1 MSNINLK
8 ELQNSLTPSRVIQLV
23 TELGSDEYIE
33 KEDYIIFKTICHNED
48 AHNSSMK
55 LYYYKKDH
63 RFVCYTDCGCSFNIF
78 TLFQKRYDLLKIE
91 HNFYK
96 DIVLKIADGVTLNN
110 NAKSGFYHEY
120 ESAYNKYKKDIPNIN
135 YKHYNEEIL
144 NSFSFFA
151 APEWTDDGI
160 SEEIMKIYNIR
171 YCINQNKIIIPHY
184 DINNRLVGIRGRAL
198 NESEIAYAKYAPVK
212 IEDIVYKHKLS
223 LNLYGLNHNWKN
235 IKELGICYI
244 AESEK
249 AVLQSELFGEK
260 NCTVAICG
268 SSLNI
273 YQIKLLMQHCQP
285 KEIVLCLDKEELPGE
300 DKYFYKLWDMCNKY
314 KLYTNMSFIYDREN
328 LLNLKDSPFDRGRN
342 IFNKLL
348 EKRVKVK

>member
-1 MSNINLK
+1 MIDYEQIVKDLK
-8 ELQNSLTPSRVIQLV
+8 DEEVIRLMY
-23 TELGSDEYIE
+23 ELGADRHEE
-33 KEDYIIFKTICHNED
+33 TDNYIIFPTICHNEN
-48 AHNSSMK
+48 ATEASMK
-55 LYYYKKDH
+55 LYYYKDTH
-63 RFVCYTDCGCSFNIF
+63 LLYCYTEDGPMSIYKFLENYYKTRNIEYNWGQDILKVVFQCSAATELTTKETIFKQSLKDKYRKRQSIQLAAYSPNVLESFVKQYPIEWLEDNI
-78 TLFQKRYDLLKIE
+78 
-91 HNFYK
+91 
-96 DIVLKIADGVTLNN
+96 
-110 NAKSGFYHEY
+110 
-120 ESAYNKYKKDIPNIN
+120 SAGAMDK
-135 YKHYNEEIL
+135 
-144 NSFSFFA
+144 
-151 APEWTDDGI
+151 
-160 SEEIMKIYNIR
+160 YNIR
-171 YCINQNKIIIPHY
+171 YSISQNKIIIPHY

-223 LNLYGLNHNWKN
+223 LNLYGLNHNWEN

-300 DKYFYKLWDMCNKY
+300 DKYFYKLWDMYSKY

>member
-1 MSNINLK
+1 MIDYEQIVKDLK
-8 ELQNSLTPSRVIQLV
+8 DEEVIRLMY
-23 TELGSDEYIE
+23 ELGADRHEE
-33 KEDYIIFKTICHNED
+33 TDNYIIFPTICHNEN
-48 AHNSSMK
+48 ATEASMK
-55 LYYYKKDH
+55 LYYYKDTH
-63 RFVCYTDCGCSFNIF
+63 LLYCYTEDGPMSIYKFLENYYKTRNIEYNWGQDILKVVFQCSAATELTTKETIFKQSLKDKYRKRQSIQLAAYSPNVLESFVKQYPIEWLEDNI
-78 TLFQKRYDLLKIE
+78 
-91 HNFYK
+91 
-96 DIVLKIADGVTLNN
+96 
-110 NAKSGFYHEY
+110 
-120 ESAYNKYKKDIPNIN
+120 SAGAMDK
-135 YKHYNEEIL
+135 
-144 NSFSFFA
+144 
-151 APEWTDDGI
+151 
-160 SEEIMKIYNIR
+160 YNIR
-171 YCINQNKIIIPHY
+171 YSISQNKIIIPHY

-300 DKYFYKLWDMCNKY
+300 DKYFYKLWDMCSKY
-314 KLYTNMSFIYDREN
+314 KLYTNMSFIYDRGN

>member
-1 MSNINLK
+1 MIDYEQIVKDLK
-8 ELQNSLTPSRVIQLV
+8 DKEVIRLMY
-23 TELGSDEYIE
+23 ELGADRHEE
-33 KEDYIIFKTICHNED
+33 TDNYIIFPTICHNEN
-48 AHNSSMK
+48 ATEASMK
-55 LYYYKKDH
+55 LYYYKDTH
-63 RFVCYTDCGCSFNIF
+63 LLYCYTEDGPMSIYKFLENYYKTRNIEYNWGQDILKVVFQCSAATELTTKETIFKQSLKDKYRKRQSIQLAAYSPNVLESFVKQYPIEWLEDNI
-78 TLFQKRYDLLKIE
+78 
-91 HNFYK
+91 
-96 DIVLKIADGVTLNN
+96 
-110 NAKSGFYHEY
+110 
-120 ESAYNKYKKDIPNIN
+120 SAGAMDK
-135 YKHYNEEIL
+135 
-144 NSFSFFA
+144 
-151 APEWTDDGI
+151 
-160 SEEIMKIYNIR
+160 YNIR
-171 YCINQNKIIIPHY
+171 YSISQNKIIIPHY

-223 LNLYGLNHNWKN
+223 LNLYGLNHNWEN

-300 DKYFYKLWDMCNKY
+300 DKYFYKLWDMCSKY

>member
-1 MSNINLK
+1 MIDYEQIVKDLK
-8 ELQNSLTPSRVIQLV
+8 DEEVIRLMY
-23 TELGSDEYIE
+23 ELGADRHEE
-33 KEDYIIFKTICHNED
+33 TDNYIIFPTICHNEN
-48 AHNSSMK
+48 ATEASMK
-55 LYYYKKDH
+55 LYYYKDTH
-63 RFVCYTDCGCSFNIF
+63 LLYCYTEDGPMSIYKFLENYYKTRNIEYNWGQDILKVVFQYSAATELTTKETIFKQSLKDKYRKRQSIQLAAYSPNVLESFVKQYPIEWLEDNI
-78 TLFQKRYDLLKIE
+78 
-91 HNFYK
+91 
-96 DIVLKIADGVTLNN
+96 
-110 NAKSGFYHEY
+110 
-120 ESAYNKYKKDIPNIN
+120 SAGAMDK
-135 YKHYNEEIL
+135 
-144 NSFSFFA
+144 
-151 APEWTDDGI
+151 
-160 SEEIMKIYNIR
+160 YNIR
-171 YCINQNKIIIPHY
+171 YSISQNKIIIPHY

-198 NESEIAYAKYAPVK
+198 NESEIVYAKYAPVK

-223 LNLYGLNHNWKN
+223 LNLYGLNHNWEN

-300 DKYFYKLWDMCNKY
+300 DKYFYKLWDMCSKY

>member
-1 MSNINLK
+1 MIDYEQIVK
-8 ELQNSLTPSRVIQLV
+8 ELKDEEVIRLMY
-23 TELGSDEYIE
+23 ELGADRHEE
-33 KEDYIIFKTICHNED
+33 TDNYIIFPTICHNEN
-48 AHNSSMK
+48 ATEASMK
-55 LYYYKKDH
+55 LYYYKTRNIEYNWGQDILKVVFQCSAATDLTTKETIFKQSLKDKY
-63 RFVCYTDCGCSFNIF
+63 RKRQSIQLAAYSPNVLESFVKQYPIEWLEDNI
-78 TLFQKRYDLLKIE
+78 
-91 HNFYK
+91 
-96 DIVLKIADGVTLNN
+96 
-110 NAKSGFYHEY
+110 
-120 ESAYNKYKKDIPNIN
+120 SAGAMDK
-135 YKHYNEEIL
+135 
-144 NSFSFFA
+144 
-151 APEWTDDGI
+151 
-160 SEEIMKIYNIR
+160 YNIR
-171 YCINQNKIIIPHY
+171 YSISQNKIIIPHY

>member
-1 MSNINLK
+1 MIDYNEIVKNLK
-8 ELQNSLTPSRVIQLV
+8 KEEVKHLLLD
-23 TELGSDEYIE
+23 LGAEEVIE
-33 KEDYIIFKTICHNED
+33 KDNYFITNTICHNIEGG
-48 AHNSSMK
+48 SLK
-55 LYYYKKDH
+55 LYYYFDTHLFYCFTEDGPMTIYKFLENYYKTRNIEYNWGQDILKVVFQCSAATELTTKETIFKQSLKDKY
-63 RFVCYTDCGCSFNIF
+63 RKRQSIQLAAYSPNVLESFVKQYPIEWLEDNI
-78 TLFQKRYDLLKIE
+78 
-91 HNFYK
+91 
-96 DIVLKIADGVTLNN
+96 
-110 NAKSGFYHEY
+110 
-120 ESAYNKYKKDIPNIN
+120 SAGAMDK
-135 YKHYNEEIL
+135 
-144 NSFSFFA
+144 
-151 APEWTDDGI
+151 
-160 SEEIMKIYNIR
+160 YNIR
-171 YCINQNKIIIPHY
+171 YSISQNKIIIPHY

-223 LNLYGLNHNWKN
+223 LNLYGLNHNWEN

-300 DKYFYKLWDMCNKY
+300 DKYFYKLWDMCSKY

>member
-1 MSNINLK
+1 MIDYEQIVKDLK
-8 ELQNSLTPSRVIQLV
+8 DEEVIRLMY
-23 TELGSDEYIE
+23 ELGADRHEE
-33 KEDYIIFKTICHNED
+33 TDNYIIFPTICHNEN
-48 AHNSSMK
+48 AIEASMK
-55 LYYYKKDH
+55 LYYYKDTH
-63 RFVCYTDCGCSFNIF
+63 LLYCYTEDGPMSIYKFLENYYKTRNIEYNWGQDILKVVFQCSAATDLTTKETIFKQSLKDKYRKRQSIQLAAYSPNVLESFVKQYPIEWLEDNI
-78 TLFQKRYDLLKIE
+78 
-91 HNFYK
+91 
-96 DIVLKIADGVTLNN
+96 
-110 NAKSGFYHEY
+110 
-120 ESAYNKYKKDIPNIN
+120 SAGAMDK
-135 YKHYNEEIL
+135 
-144 NSFSFFA
+144 
-151 APEWTDDGI
+151 
-160 SEEIMKIYNIR
+160 YNIR
-171 YCINQNKIIIPHY
+171 YSISQNKIIIPHY

-300 DKYFYKLWDMCNKY
+300 DKYFYKLWDMCSKY

>member
-1 MSNINLK
+1 MIDYEQIVKDLK
-8 ELQNSLTPSRVIQLV
+8 DEEVIRLMY
-23 TELGSDEYIE
+23 ELGADRHEE
-33 KEDYIIFKTICHNED
+33 TDNYIIFPTICHNEN
-48 AHNSSMK
+48 ATEASMK
-55 LYYYKKDH
+55 LYYYKDTH
-63 RFVCYTDCGCSFNIF
+63 LLYCYTEDGPMSIYKFLENYYKTRNIEYNWGQDILKVVFQCSAATDLTTKETIFKQSLKDKYRKRQSIQLAAYSPNVLESFVKQYPIEWLEDNI
-78 TLFQKRYDLLKIE
+78 
-91 HNFYK
+91 
-96 DIVLKIADGVTLNN
+96 
-110 NAKSGFYHEY
+110 
-120 ESAYNKYKKDIPNIN
+120 SAGAMDK
-135 YKHYNEEIL
+135 
-144 NSFSFFA
+144 
-151 APEWTDDGI
+151 
-160 SEEIMKIYNIR
+160 YNIR
-171 YCINQNKIIIPHY
+171 YSISQNKIIIPHY

-300 DKYFYKLWDMCNKY
+300 DKYFYKLWNMCSKY

>member
-1 MSNINLK
+1 MIDYNEIVKNLK
-8 ELQNSLTPSRVIQLV
+8 KEEVKHLLLD
-23 TELGSDEYIE
+23 LGAEEVIE
-33 KEDYIIFKTICHNED
+33 KDNCFITNTICHNIEGG
-48 AHNSSMK
+48 SLK
-55 LYYYKKDH
+55 LYYYFDTHLFYCFTEDGPMTIYKFLENYYKTRNIEYNWGQDILKVVFQCSAATELTTKETIFKQSLKDKY
-63 RFVCYTDCGCSFNIF
+63 RKRQSIQLAAYSPNVLESFVKQYPIEWLEDNI
-78 TLFQKRYDLLKIE
+78 
-91 HNFYK
+91 
-96 DIVLKIADGVTLNN
+96 
-110 NAKSGFYHEY
+110 
-120 ESAYNKYKKDIPNIN
+120 SAGAMDK
-135 YKHYNEEIL
+135 
-144 NSFSFFA
+144 
-151 APEWTDDGI
+151 
-160 SEEIMKIYNIR
+160 YNIR
-171 YCINQNKIIIPHY
+171 YSISQNKIIIPHY

-223 LNLYGLNHNWKN
+223 LNLYGLNHNWEN

-300 DKYFYKLWDMCNKY
+300 DKYFYKLWDMCSKY

>member
-1 MSNINLK
+1 MIDYEQIVKDLK
-8 ELQNSLTPSRVIQLV
+8 DEEVIHLMY
-23 TELGSDEYIE
+23 ELGADRHEE
-33 KEDYIIFKTICHNED
+33 TDNYIIFPTICHNEN
-48 AHNSSMK
+48 AAEASMK
-55 LYYYKKDH
+55 LYYYKDTH
-63 RFVCYTDCGCSFNIF
+63 LLYCYTEDGPMSIYKFLENYYKTRNIEYNWGQDILKVVFQCSAATELTTKETISKQSLKDKYRKRQSIQLAAYSPNVLESFVKQYPIEWLEDNI
-78 TLFQKRYDLLKIE
+78 
-91 HNFYK
+91 
-96 DIVLKIADGVTLNN
+96 
-110 NAKSGFYHEY
+110 
-120 ESAYNKYKKDIPNIN
+120 SAGAMDK
-135 YKHYNEEIL
+135 
-144 NSFSFFA
+144 
-151 APEWTDDGI
+151 
-160 SEEIMKIYNIR
+160 YNIR
-171 YCINQNKIIIPHY
+171 YSISQNKIIIPHY

-300 DKYFYKLWDMCNKY
+300 DKYFYKLWDMCSKY

>member
-1 MSNINLK
+1 MIDYEQIVKDLK
-8 ELQNSLTPSRVIQLV
+8 DEEVIRLMY
-23 TELGSDEYIE
+23 ELGADRHEE
-33 KEDYIIFKTICHNED
+33 TDNYIIFPTICHNEN
-48 AHNSSMK
+48 ATEASMK
-55 LYYYKKDH
+55 LYYYKDTH
-63 RFVCYTDCGCSFNIF
+63 LLYCYTEDGPMSIYKFLENYYKTRNIEYNWGQDILKVVFQCSAATELTTKETIFKQSLKDKYRKRQSIQLAAYSPNVLESFVKQYPIEWLEDNI
-78 TLFQKRYDLLKIE
+78 
-91 HNFYK
+91 
-96 DIVLKIADGVTLNN
+96 
-110 NAKSGFYHEY
+110 
-120 ESAYNKYKKDIPNIN
+120 SAGAMDK
-135 YKHYNEEIL
+135 
-144 NSFSFFA
+144 
-151 APEWTDDGI
+151 
-160 SEEIMKIYNIR
+160 YNIR
-171 YCINQNKIIIPHY
+171 YSISQNKIIIPHY

-198 NESEIAYAKYAPVK
+198 NESEISYAKYAPVK

-300 DKYFYKLWDMCNKY
+300 DKYFYKLWDMCSKY

>member
-1 MSNINLK
+1 MIDYEQIVKDLK
-8 ELQNSLTPSRVIQLV
+8 DEEVIRLMY
-23 TELGSDEYIE
+23 ELGADRHEE
-33 KEDYIIFKTICHNED
+33 TDNYIIFPTICHNEN
-48 AHNSSMK
+48 ATEASMK
-55 LYYYKKDH
+55 LYYYKDTH
-63 RFVCYTDCGCSFNIF
+63 LLYCYTEDGPMSIYKFLENYYKTRNIEYNWGQDILKVVFQCSAATELTTKETIFKQSLKDKYRKRQSIQLAAYSPNVLESFVKQYPIEWLEDNI
-78 TLFQKRYDLLKIE
+78 
-91 HNFYK
+91 
-96 DIVLKIADGVTLNN
+96 
-110 NAKSGFYHEY
+110 
-120 ESAYNKYKKDIPNIN
+120 SAGAMNK
-135 YKHYNEEIL
+135 
-144 NSFSFFA
+144 
-151 APEWTDDGI
+151 
-160 SEEIMKIYNIR
+160 YNIR
-171 YCINQNKIIIPHY
+171 YSISQNKIIIPHY

-300 DKYFYKLWDMCNKY
+300 DKYFYKLWDMCSKY

>member
-1 MSNINLK
+1 MLFRSETIFKQSLK
-8 ELQNSLTPSRVIQLV
+8 DKYRKRQSIQLAAYSPNV
-23 TELGSDEYIE
+23 LESFVKQYPIE
-33 KEDYIIFKTICHNED
+33 WLED
-48 AHNSSMK
+48 
-55 LYYYKKDH
+55 
-63 RFVCYTDCGCSFNIF
+63 NI
-78 TLFQKRYDLLKIE
+78 
-91 HNFYK
+91 
-96 DIVLKIADGVTLNN
+96 
-110 NAKSGFYHEY
+110 
-120 ESAYNKYKKDIPNIN
+120 SAGAMDK
-135 YKHYNEEIL
+135 
-144 NSFSFFA
+144 
-151 APEWTDDGI
+151 
-160 SEEIMKIYNIR
+160 YNIR
-171 YCINQNKIIIPHY
+171 YSISQNKIIIPHY

-300 DKYFYKLWDMCNKY
+300 DKYFYKLWDMCSKY

>member
-1 MSNINLK
+1 MIDYEQIVKDLK
-8 ELQNSLTPSRVIQLV
+8 DEEVIRLMY
-23 TELGSDEYIE
+23 ELGADRHEE
-33 KEDYIIFKTICHNED
+33 TDNYIIFPTICHNEN
-48 AHNSSMK
+48 ATEASMK
-55 LYYYKKDH
+55 LYYYKDTH
-63 RFVCYTDCGCSFNIF
+63 LLYCYTEDGPMSIYKFLENYYKTRNIEYNWGQDILKVVFQCSAATELTTKETIFKQSLKDKYRKRQSIQLAAYSPNVLESFVKQYPIEWLEDNI
-78 TLFQKRYDLLKIE
+78 
-91 HNFYK
+91 
-96 DIVLKIADGVTLNN
+96 
-110 NAKSGFYHEY
+110 
-120 ESAYNKYKKDIPNIN
+120 SAGAMDK
-135 YKHYNEEIL
+135 
-144 NSFSFFA
+144 
-151 APEWTDDGI
+151 
-160 SEEIMKIYNIR
+160 YNIR
-171 YCINQNKIIIPHY
+171 YSISQNKIIIPHY

-223 LNLYGLNHNWKN
+223 LNLYGLNHNWEN

-300 DKYFYKLWDMCNKY
+300 DKYFYKLWDMCSKY

-348 EKRVKVK
+348 EKRVRVK

>member
-1 MSNINLK
+1 MIDYEQIVKDLK
-8 ELQNSLTPSRVIQLV
+8 DKEVIRLMY
-23 TELGSDEYIE
+23 ELGADRHEE
-33 KEDYIIFKTICHNED
+33 TDNYIIFPTICHNEN
-48 AHNSSMK
+48 ATEASMK
-55 LYYYKKDH
+55 LYYYKDTH
-63 RFVCYTDCGCSFNIF
+63 LLYCYTEDGPMSIYKFLENYYKTRNIEYNWGQDILKVVFQCSAATELTTKETIFKQSLKDKYRKRQSIQLAAYSPNVLESFVKQYPIEWLEDNI
-78 TLFQKRYDLLKIE
+78 
-91 HNFYK
+91 
-96 DIVLKIADGVTLNN
+96 
-110 NAKSGFYHEY
+110 
-120 ESAYNKYKKDIPNIN
+120 SAGAMDK
-135 YKHYNEEIL
+135 
-144 NSFSFFA
+144 
-151 APEWTDDGI
+151 
-160 SEEIMKIYNIR
+160 YNIR
-171 YCINQNKIIIPHY
+171 YSISQNKIIIPHY

-223 LNLYGLNHNWKN
+223 LNLYGLNHNWEN

-300 DKYFYKLWDMCNKY
+300 DKYFYKLWDMCSKY

-348 EKRVKVK
+348 EKRVRVK

>member
-1 MSNINLK
+1 MIDYEQIVKDLK
-8 ELQNSLTPSRVIQLV
+8 DEEVIRLMY
-23 TELGSDEYIE
+23 ELGADRHEE
-33 KEDYIIFKTICHNED
+33 TDNYIIFPTICHNEN
-48 AHNSSMK
+48 ATEASMK
-55 LYYYKKDH
+55 LYYYKDTH
-63 RFVCYTDCGCSFNIF
+63 LLYCYTEDGPMSIYKFLENYYKTRNIEYNWGHDILKVVFQCSAATELTTKETIFKQSLKDKYRKRQSIQLAAYSPNVLESFVKQYPIEWLEDNI
-78 TLFQKRYDLLKIE
+78 
-91 HNFYK
+91 
-96 DIVLKIADGVTLNN
+96 
-110 NAKSGFYHEY
+110 
-120 ESAYNKYKKDIPNIN
+120 SAGAMDK
-135 YKHYNEEIL
+135 
-144 NSFSFFA
+144 
-151 APEWTDDGI
+151 
-160 SEEIMKIYNIR
+160 YNIR
-171 YCINQNKIIIPHY
+171 YSISQNKIIIPHY

-300 DKYFYKLWDMCNKY
+300 DKYFYKLWDMCSKY

>member
-1 MSNINLK
+1 MIDYEQIVKDLK
-8 ELQNSLTPSRVIQLV
+8 DEEVIRLMY
-23 TELGSDEYIE
+23 ELGADRHEE
-33 KEDYIIFKTICHNED
+33 TDNYIIFPTICHNEN
-48 AHNSSMK
+48 ATEASMK
-55 LYYYKKDH
+55 LYYYKDTH
-63 RFVCYTDCGCSFNIF
+63 LLYCYTEDGPMSIYKFLENYYKTRNIEYNWGQDILKVVFQCSAATELTTKETIFKQSLKDKYRKRQSIQLAAYSPNVLESFVKQYPIEWLKDNI
-78 TLFQKRYDLLKIE
+78 
-91 HNFYK
+91 
-96 DIVLKIADGVTLNN
+96 
-110 NAKSGFYHEY
+110 
-120 ESAYNKYKKDIPNIN
+120 SAGAMDK
-135 YKHYNEEIL
+135 
-144 NSFSFFA
+144 
-151 APEWTDDGI
+151 
-160 SEEIMKIYNIR
+160 YNIR
-171 YCINQNKIIIPHY
+171 YSISQNKIIIPHY

-300 DKYFYKLWDMCNKY
+300 DKYFYKLWDMCSKY

>member
-1 MSNINLK
+1 MIDYEQIVKDLK
-8 ELQNSLTPSRVIQLV
+8 DEEVIRLMY
-23 TELGSDEYIE
+23 ELGADRHEE
-33 KEDYIIFKTICHNED
+33 TDNYIIFPTICHNEN
-48 AHNSSMK
+48 ATEASMK
-55 LYYYKKDH
+55 LYYYKDTH
-63 RFVCYTDCGCSFNIF
+63 LLYCYTEDGPMTIYKFLENYYKTRNIEYNWGQDILKVVFQCSAATELTTKETIFKQSLKDKYRKRQSIQLAAYSPNVLESFVKQYPIEWLEDNI
-78 TLFQKRYDLLKIE
+78 
-91 HNFYK
+91 
-96 DIVLKIADGVTLNN
+96 
-110 NAKSGFYHEY
+110 
-120 ESAYNKYKKDIPNIN
+120 SAGAMDK
-135 YKHYNEEIL
+135 
-144 NSFSFFA
+144 
-151 APEWTDDGI
+151 
-160 SEEIMKIYNIR
+160 YNIR
-171 YCINQNKIIIPHY
+171 YSISQNKIIIPHY

-223 LNLYGLNHNWKN
+223 LNLYGLNHNWEN

-300 DKYFYKLWDMCNKY
+300 DKYFYKLWDMCSKY

-328 LLNLKDSPFDRGRN
+328 LLNLKDSPFNRGRN

>member
-1 MSNINLK
+1 MIDYEQIVKDLK
-8 ELQNSLTPSRVIQLV
+8 DEEVIRLMY
-23 TELGSDEYIE
+23 ELGADRHEE
-33 KEDYIIFKTICHNED
+33 TDNYIIFPTICHNEN
-48 AHNSSMK
+48 ATEASMK
-55 LYYYKKDH
+55 LYYYKDTH
-63 RFVCYTDCGCSFNIF
+63 LLYCYTEDGPMSIYKFLENYYKTRNIEYNWGQDILKVVFQCSAATELTTKETIFKQSLKDKYRKRQSIQLAAYSPNVLESFVKQYPIEWLEDNI
-78 TLFQKRYDLLKIE
+78 
-91 HNFYK
+91 
-96 DIVLKIADGVTLNN
+96 
-110 NAKSGFYHEY
+110 
-120 ESAYNKYKKDIPNIN
+120 SAGAMDK
-135 YKHYNEEIL
+135 
-144 NSFSFFA
+144 
-151 APEWTDDGI
+151 
-160 SEEIMKIYNIR
+160 YNIR
-171 YCINQNKIIIPHY
+171 YSISQNKIIIPHY

-223 LNLYGLNHNWKN
+223 LNLYGLNHNWEN

-300 DKYFYKLWDMCNKY
+300 DKYFYKLWDMCSKY

>member
-1 MSNINLK
+1 MIDYEQIVKDLK
-8 ELQNSLTPSRVIQLV
+8 DEEVIRLMY
-23 TELGSDEYIE
+23 ELGVDRHEE
-33 KEDYIIFKTICHNED
+33 TDNYIIFPTICHNEN
-48 AHNSSMK
+48 ATEASMK
-55 LYYYKKDH
+55 LYYYKDTH
-63 RFVCYTDCGCSFNIF
+63 LLYCYTEDGPMSIYKFLENYYKTRNIEYNWGQDILKVVFQCSAATELTTKETIFKQSLKDKYRKRQSIQLAAYSPNVLESFVKQYPIEWLEDNI
-78 TLFQKRYDLLKIE
+78 
-91 HNFYK
+91 
-96 DIVLKIADGVTLNN
+96 
-110 NAKSGFYHEY
+110 
-120 ESAYNKYKKDIPNIN
+120 SAGAMDK
-135 YKHYNEEIL
+135 
-144 NSFSFFA
+144 
-151 APEWTDDGI
+151 
-160 SEEIMKIYNIR
+160 YNIR
-171 YCINQNKIIIPHY
+171 YSISQNKIIIPHY

-300 DKYFYKLWDMCNKY
+300 DKYFYKLWDMCSKY

>member
-1 MSNINLK
+1 MIDYEQIVK
-8 ELQNSLTPSRVIQLV
+8 ELKDEEVIRLMY
-23 TELGSDEYIE
+23 ELGADRHEE
-33 KEDYIIFKTICHNED
+33 TDNYIIFPTICHNEN
-48 AHNSSMK
+48 ATEASMK
-55 LYYYKKDH
+55 LYYYKDTH
-63 RFVCYTDCGCSFNIF
+63 LLYCYTEDGPMSIYKFLENYYKTRNIEYNWGQDILKVVFQCSAATDLTTKETIFKQSLKDKYRKRQSIQLAAYSPNVLESFVKQYPIEWLEDNI
-78 TLFQKRYDLLKIE
+78 
-91 HNFYK
+91 
-96 DIVLKIADGVTLNN
+96 
-110 NAKSGFYHEY
+110 
-120 ESAYNKYKKDIPNIN
+120 SAGAMDK
-135 YKHYNEEIL
+135 
-144 NSFSFFA
+144 
-151 APEWTDDGI
+151 
-160 SEEIMKIYNIR
+160 YNIR
-171 YCINQNKIIIPHY
+171 YSISQNKIIIPHY

>member
-1 MSNINLK
+1 MIDYEQIVKDLK
-8 ELQNSLTPSRVIQLV
+8 DEEVIRLMY
-23 TELGSDEYIE
+23 ELGADRHEE
-33 KEDYIIFKTICHNED
+33 TDNYIIFPTICHNEN
-48 AHNSSMK
+48 ATEASMK
-55 LYYYKKDH
+55 LYYYKDTH
-63 RFVCYTDCGCSFNIF
+63 LLYCYTEDGPMSIYKFLENYYKTRNIEYNWGQDILKVVFQCSAATELTTKETIF
-78 TLFQKRYDLLKIE
+78 KQSLKDKYRKRQSIQLAAYSPNVLESFVKQYPIE
-91 HNFYK
+91 WLE
-96 DIVLKIADGVTLNN
+96 DSI
-110 NAKSGFYHEY
+110 
-120 ESAYNKYKKDIPNIN
+120 SAGAMDK
-135 YKHYNEEIL
+135 
-144 NSFSFFA
+144 
-151 APEWTDDGI
+151 
-160 SEEIMKIYNIR
+160 YNIR
-171 YCINQNKIIIPHY
+171 YSISQNKIIIPHY

-300 DKYFYKLWDMCNKY
+300 DKYFYKLWDMCSKY

>member
-1 MSNINLK
+1 MIDYNEIVKNLK
-8 ELQNSLTPSRVIQLV
+8 KEEVKHLLLD
-23 TELGSDEYIE
+23 LGAEEVIE
-33 KEDYIIFKTICHNED
+33 KDNCFITNTICHNIEGG
-48 AHNSSMK
+48 SLK
-55 LYYYKKDH
+55 LYYYFDTHLFYCFTEDGPMTIYKFLENYYKTRNIEYNWGQDILKVVFQCSAATELTTKETIFKQSLKDKY
-63 RFVCYTDCGCSFNIF
+63 RKRQSIQLAAYSPNVLESFVKQYPIEWLEDNI
-78 TLFQKRYDLLKIE
+78 
-91 HNFYK
+91 
-96 DIVLKIADGVTLNN
+96 
-110 NAKSGFYHEY
+110 
-120 ESAYNKYKKDIPNIN
+120 SAGAMDK
-135 YKHYNEEIL
+135 
-144 NSFSFFA
+144 
-151 APEWTDDGI
+151 
-160 SEEIMKIYNIR
+160 YNIR
-171 YCINQNKIIIPHY
+171 YSISQNKIIIPHY

-300 DKYFYKLWDMCNKY
+300 DKYFYKLWDMCSKY

>member
-1 MSNINLK
+1 MIDYEQIVKDLK
-8 ELQNSLTPSRVIQLV
+8 DEEVIRLMY
-23 TELGSDEYIE
+23 ELGADRHEE
-33 KEDYIIFKTICHNED
+33 TDNYIIFPTICHNEN
-48 AHNSSMK
+48 ATEASMK
-55 LYYYKKDH
+55 LYYYKDTH
-63 RFVCYTDCGCSFNIF
+63 LLYCYTEDGPMSIYKFLENYYKTRNIEYNWGQDILKVVFQCSAATELTTKETIFKQSLKDKYRKRQSIQLAAYSPHVLESFVKQYPIEWLEDNI
-78 TLFQKRYDLLKIE
+78 
-91 HNFYK
+91 
-96 DIVLKIADGVTLNN
+96 
-110 NAKSGFYHEY
+110 
-120 ESAYNKYKKDIPNIN
+120 SAGAMDK
-135 YKHYNEEIL
+135 
-144 NSFSFFA
+144 
-151 APEWTDDGI
+151 
-160 SEEIMKIYNIR
+160 YNIR
-171 YCINQNKIIIPHY
+171 YSISQNKIIIPHY

-300 DKYFYKLWDMCNKY
+300 DKYFYKLWDMCSKY

>member
-1 MSNINLK
+1 MIDYEQIVKDLK
-8 ELQNSLTPSRVIQLV
+8 DEEVIRLMY
-23 TELGSDEYIE
+23 ELGADRHEE
-33 KEDYIIFKTICHNED
+33 TDNYIIFPTICHNEN
-48 AHNSSMK
+48 ATEASMK
-55 LYYYKKDH
+55 LYYYKDTHLFYCFTEDGPMTIYKFLENYYKTRNIEYNWGQDILKVVFQCSAATELTTKETIFKQSLKDKY
-63 RFVCYTDCGCSFNIF
+63 RKRQSIQLAAYSPNVLESFVKQYPIEWLEDNI
-78 TLFQKRYDLLKIE
+78 
-91 HNFYK
+91 
-96 DIVLKIADGVTLNN
+96 
-110 NAKSGFYHEY
+110 
-120 ESAYNKYKKDIPNIN
+120 SAGAMDK
-135 YKHYNEEIL
+135 
-144 NSFSFFA
+144 
-151 APEWTDDGI
+151 
-160 SEEIMKIYNIR
+160 YNIR
-171 YCINQNKIIIPHY
+171 YSISQNKIIIPHY

>member
-1 MSNINLK
+1 MIDYEQIVKDLK
-8 ELQNSLTPSRVIQLV
+8 DEEVIRLMY
-23 TELGSDEYIE
+23 ELGADRHEE
-33 KEDYIIFKTICHNED
+33 TDNYIIFPTICHNEN
-48 AHNSSMK
+48 ATEASMK
-55 LYYYKKDH
+55 LYYYKDTH
-63 RFVCYTDCGCSFNIF
+63 LLYCYTEDGPMTIYKFLENYYKTRNIEYNWGQDILKVVFQCSAATELTTKETIFKQSLKDKYRKRQSIQLAAYSPNVLESFVKQYPIEWLEDNI
-78 TLFQKRYDLLKIE
+78 
-91 HNFYK
+91 
-96 DIVLKIADGVTLNN
+96 
-110 NAKSGFYHEY
+110 
-120 ESAYNKYKKDIPNIN
+120 SAGAMDK
-135 YKHYNEEIL
+135 
-144 NSFSFFA
+144 
-151 APEWTDDGI
+151 
-160 SEEIMKIYNIR
+160 YNIR
-171 YCINQNKIIIPHY
+171 YSISQNKIIIPHY

-300 DKYFYKLWDMCNKY
+300 DKYFYKLWDMCSKY

>member
-1 MSNINLK
+1 MIDYEQIVKDLK
-8 ELQNSLTPSRVIQLV
+8 DEEVIRLMY
-23 TELGSDEYIE
+23 ELGADRHEE
-33 KEDYIIFKTICHNED
+33 TDNYIIFPTICHNEN
-48 AHNSSMK
+48 ATEASMK
-55 LYYYKKDH
+55 LYYYKDTH
-63 RFVCYTDCGCSFNIF
+63 LLYCYTEDGPMSIYKFLENYYKTRNIEYNWGQDILKVVFQCSAATELTTKETIFKQSLKDKYHKRQSIQLAAYSPNVLESFVKQYPIEWLEDNI
-78 TLFQKRYDLLKIE
+78 
-91 HNFYK
+91 
-96 DIVLKIADGVTLNN
+96 
-110 NAKSGFYHEY
+110 
-120 ESAYNKYKKDIPNIN
+120 SAGAMDK
-135 YKHYNEEIL
+135 
-144 NSFSFFA
+144 
-151 APEWTDDGI
+151 
-160 SEEIMKIYNIR
+160 YNIR
-171 YCINQNKIIIPHY
+171 YSISQNKIIIPHY

-300 DKYFYKLWDMCNKY
+300 DKYFYKLWDMCSKY

>member
-1 MSNINLK
+1 MIDYEQIVKDLK
-8 ELQNSLTPSRVIQLV
+8 DEEVIRLMY
-23 TELGSDEYIE
+23 ELGADRHEE
-33 KEDYIIFKTICHNED
+33 TDNYIIFPTICHNEN
-48 AHNSSMK
+48 ATEASMK
-55 LYYYKKDH
+55 LYYYKDTHLLYCFTEDGPMSIYKFLENYYKTRNIEYNWGQDILKVVFQCSAATELTTKETIFKQSLKDKY
-63 RFVCYTDCGCSFNIF
+63 RKRQSIQLAAYSPNVLESFVKQYPIEWLEDNI
-78 TLFQKRYDLLKIE
+78 
-91 HNFYK
+91 
-96 DIVLKIADGVTLNN
+96 
-110 NAKSGFYHEY
+110 
-120 ESAYNKYKKDIPNIN
+120 SAGAMDK
-135 YKHYNEEIL
+135 
-144 NSFSFFA
+144 
-151 APEWTDDGI
+151 
-160 SEEIMKIYNIR
+160 YNIR
-171 YCINQNKIIIPHY
+171 YSISQNKIIIPHY

-300 DKYFYKLWDMCNKY
+300 DKYFYKLWDMCSKY